1 MTGMSDSMRTDFRVI
16 KCIAEHTR
24 LVPKTRVEVNIPS
37 ANFNSYGLNAQMSQ
51 RNSFNP

>member
-24 LVPKTRVEVNIPS
+24 LVPKTRVEVNITPPQILILM
-37 ANFNSYGLNAQMSQ
+37 G
-51 RNSFNP
+51 